1 MTNNNISA
9 ATIINTA
16 TTTATP
22 RSTRDLPA
30 YFAQGHHPEY
40 LLFWGHQAPKAGV
53 NKSCFSQWFEA
64 GFKLDGIRYRT
75 AEHFMMAGKARL
87 FDDTATC
94 ERILAARTPG
104 EAKKLGREIGGF
116 DEAAW
121 VAAQLDIVTQGNIA
135 KFAQNPA
142 LGAFLLGTGHQVLVE
157 ASPVDP
163 IWGIG
168 LAATDPAAQDPRAW
182 RGLNL
187 LGFALMAARDALR
200 AAPDVLDTPG
210 QSQ

>member
-1 MTNNNISA
+1 MTIH
-9 ATIINTA
+9 
-16 TTTATP
+16 TTTTP

-40 LLFWGHQAPKAGV
+40 LLFWGHQAPKTGV

-64 GFKLDGIRYRT
+64 EFKVDGLRYRT
-75 AEHFMMAGKARL
+75 AEHFMMAAKARL
-87 FDDTATC
+87 FDDTQTC
-94 ERILAARTPG
+94 DRILAARTPG
-104 EAKKLGREIGGF
+104 EAKKLGREIRGF

-121 VAAQLDIVTQGNIA
+121 VEARLDIVTQGNIE
-135 KFAQNPA
+135 KFAQNAA

-163 IWGIG
+163 VWGIG

-200 AAPDVLDTPG
+200 AA
-210 QSQ
+210 Q

>member
-1 MTNNNISA
+1 MTNHTPTPPRTPPPA
-9 ATIINTA
+9 P
-16 TTTATP
+16 P

-30 YFAQGHHPEY
+30 YFAQGHRPEY
-40 LLFWGHQAPKAGV
+40 LLFWGHQAPKSGV

-64 GFKLDGIRYRT
+64 EFKVDGVRYRT

-87 FDDTATC
+87 FGDTDTC

-104 EAKKLGREIGGF
+104 EAKKLGREIRGF

-121 VAAQLDIVTQGNIA
+121 VAARLDIVTQGNVA
-135 KFAQNPA
+135 KFAQNAA

-182 RGLNL
+182 KGLNL
-187 LGFALMAARDALR
+187 LGFALMAARDTLR
-200 AAPDVLDTPG
+200 QA
-210 QSQ
+210 Q

>member
-1 MTNNNISA
+1 MTIHP
-9 ATIINTA
+9 
-16 TTTATP
+16 TTTP

-30 YFAQGHHPEY
+30 YFAQGHRPEY
-40 LLFWGHQAPKAGV
+40 LLFWGHQAPKTGV

-64 GFKLDGIRYRT
+64 EFKVDGLRYRT
-75 AEHFMMAGKARL
+75 AEHFMMTGKARL
-87 FDDTATC
+87 FDDAQTC

-104 EAKKLGREIGGF
+104 EAKKLGREIRGF

-121 VAAQLDIVTQGNIA
+121 VEARLDIVTQGNIE
-135 KFAQNPA
+135 KFAQNAA

-200 AAPDVLDTPG
+200 AAR
-210 QSQ
+210 

>member
-1 MTNNNISA
+1 MTIRS
-9 ATIINTA
+9 
-16 TTTATP
+16 TTTP
-22 RSTRDLPA
+22 RNTRDLPA
-30 YFAQGHHPEY
+30 CFAQGHRPDY
-40 LLFWGHQAPKAGV
+40 LLFWGHQAPKTGV

-64 GFKLDGIRYRT
+64 EFKVDGLRYRT

-87 FDDTATC
+87 FDDAETC
-94 ERILAARTPG
+94 DRILAARTPG
-104 EAKKLGREIGGF
+104 EAKKLGREIHGF

-121 VAAQLDIVTQGNIA
+121 VEARLDIVTQGNIE
-135 KFAQNPA
+135 KFTQNAA

-200 AAPDVLDTPG
+200 AAR
-210 QSQ
+210 

>member
-1 MTNNNISA
+1 MTTDTPNQA
-9 ATIINTA
+9 AA
-16 TTTATP
+16 P

-30 YFAQGHHPEY
+30 YFAQGHRPEY
-40 LLFWGHQAPKAGV
+40 LLFWGHQTPKTGV

-64 GFKLDGIRYRT
+64 GFKADGIRYRT

-87 FDDTATC
+87 FGDEATC

-104 EAKKLGREIGGF
+104 EAKKLGREIRGF
-116 DEAAW
+116 DETAW
-121 VAAQLDIVTQGNIA
+121 VAARLDIVTRGNVE

-157 ASPVDP
+157 ASPVDA

-168 LAATDPAAQDPRAW
+168 LAAIDPAAQDPREW
-182 RGLNL
+182 KGLNL

-200 AAPDVLDTPG
+200 QPR
-210 QSQ
+210 

>member
-1 MTNNNISA
+1 MTTDTPNQA
-9 ATIINTA
+9 AA
-16 TTTATP
+16 P

-30 YFAQGHHPEY
+30 YFAQGHRPEY
-40 LLFWGHQAPKAGV
+40 LLFWGHQTPKTGV

-64 GFKLDGIRYRT
+64 EFKADGIRYRT

-87 FDDTATC
+87 FGDEATC

-104 EAKKLGREIGGF
+104 EAKKLGREIRGF

-121 VAAQLDIVTQGNIA
+121 VAARLDIVTRGNVE

-157 ASPVDP
+157 ASPVDA

-168 LAATDPAAQDPRAW
+168 LAATDPAAQDPREW
-182 RGLNL
+182 KGLNL

-200 AAPDVLDTPG
+200 QPR
-210 QSQ
+210 

>member
-1 MTNNNISA
+1 M
-9 ATIINTA
+9 
-16 TTTATP
+16 TTTP
-22 RSTRDLPA
+22 RRIQDLLA
-30 YFAQGHHPEY
+30 YFAQGHRPEY
-40 LLFWGHQAPKAGV
+40 LLFWGHQSPKSGV

-64 GFKLDGIRYRT
+64 EFTVDGIRYRT

-87 FDDTATC
+87 FGDDETC

-104 EAKKLGREIGGF
+104 EAKKLGREIRDF
-116 DEAAW
+116 DEAAR
-121 VAAQLDIVTQGNIA
+121 VAARLDIVTRGNIE

-168 LAATDPAAQDPRAW
+168 RAATDPAAQDPREW
-182 RGLNL
+182 KGLNL
-187 LGFALMAARDALR
+187 LGFALMAAREALR
-200 AAPDVLDTPG
+200 SPRP
-210 QSQ
+210 

>member
-16 TTTATP
+16 TATP

-30 YFAQGHHPEY
+30 YFAQGHRPEY

-121 VAAQLDIVTQGNIA
+121 VAARLDIVTQGNIA

-187 LGFALMAARDALR
+187 LGFALMAARDALK